1 MKVRIFPNYIKAGP
15 DSDANMFEWRHS
27 ASGTPEPNIYVY
39 NNMGTKENG
48 SNPDA
53 WNVASGFSTSTT
65 TSEAWRKLTPW
76 AAAAV
81 TTATM
86 SHNYALEILETVGA
100 SKPVRD
106 SVDVRVVNDFKN
118 GTGTIRDNVSYPGDF
133 PTFSNTAPPADNDD
147 DGMAD
152 SWESA
157 NGLNTS
163 TDDSASDQDG
173 DGYTNIEEYLHYLS
187 DAVATGG
194 GGASPAPPLN
204 LVAE

>member
-1 MKVRIFPNYIKAGP
+1 
-15 DSDANMFEWRHS
+15 MFEWRHS

-187 DAVATGG
+187 DAIANGGG